1 MVFVY
6 ILVIIIAI
14 VVILGLFAPKR
25 YDVKRSILVAAPIDK
40 VYNYLK
46 FLKNQDEWSPWKQRD
61 PNMEQ
66 EFSGTDGEI
75 GFIARWSGNKEVGEG
90 EQELKHLSEN
100 ESILTELRFF
110 KPWKSQSDGYFR
122 FKERD
127 NQTRVTWGFNGK
139 NKFPINIFMLF
150 YNMEKAV
157 GKDFD
162 EGLSNLKQILE
173 S

>member
-1 MVFVY
+1 M
-6 ILVIIIAI
+6 
-14 VVILGLFAPKR
+14 K
-25 YDVKRSILVAAPIDK
+25 
-40 VYNYLK
+40 
-46 FLKNQDEWSPWKQRD
+46 
-61 PNMEQ
+61 Q
-66 EFSGTDGEI
+66 EFSGTDGEL
-75 GFIARWSGNKEVGEG
+75 GFVAKWSGNKDVGEG

-100 ESILTELRFF
+100 ESIWTEIRFF

-122 FKERD
+122 MKDREG
-127 NQTRVTWGFNGK
+127 QTRLTWGFTGK

-162 EGLSNLKQILE
+162 EGLSNLKNILE